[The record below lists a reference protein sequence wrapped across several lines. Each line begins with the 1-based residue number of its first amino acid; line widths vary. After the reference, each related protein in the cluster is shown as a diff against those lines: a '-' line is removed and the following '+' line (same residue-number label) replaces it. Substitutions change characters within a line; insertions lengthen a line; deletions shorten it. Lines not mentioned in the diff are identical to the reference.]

1 MIVKLFVK
9 NDCPR
14 CPAAKKVIEEL
25 EKEKIKE
32 VVVERFDA
40 EEVEGM
46 AEAAYYMVMATP
58 TIVVTDNDGKEVKSW
73 RGGVPKLEELKK
85 VGRKRNNQKLTS
97 S

>member
-1 MIVKLFVK
+1 MIIKLFVK
-9 NDCPR
+9 KDCPR
-14 CPAAKKVIEEL
+14 CPMAKKVVGEL

-46 AEAAYYMVMATP
+46 AEAAYYTVMATP

-73 RGGVPKLEELKK
+73 RGETPTLLALKNGLK
-85 VGRKRNNQKLTS
+85 
-97 S
+97 